1 MEKVVTMQQIVD
13 FREVAQRFREQVVP
27 LQGAYKLMKIS
38 NNLDKDMEF
47 YSNKFQEI
55 INTYGERKEDGTF
68 KFSEDNSQII
78 IKEGMIEECNKAIE
92 DLLGMEVK
100 VDNLN
105 FTIENLGDNI
115 ECTPEDLES
124 LLPFLN

>member
-92 DLLGMEVK
+92 DL
-100 VDNLN
+100 
-105 FTIENLGDNI
+105 
-115 ECTPEDLES
+115 S
-124 LLPFLN
+124 